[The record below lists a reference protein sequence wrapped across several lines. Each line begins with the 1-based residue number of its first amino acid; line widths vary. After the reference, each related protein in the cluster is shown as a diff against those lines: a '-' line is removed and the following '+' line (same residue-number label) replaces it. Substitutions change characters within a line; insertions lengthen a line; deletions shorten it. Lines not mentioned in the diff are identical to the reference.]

1 MKNKNNWL
9 ELAGRGIN
17 EVPIVPEKEVDF
29 ESLWVPTNIYWLLY
43 IMLTSKY
50 TQTTNSS
57 SAKAKPRVLSEDPLL
72 LSIIEGW

>member
-29 ESLWVPTNIYWLLY
+29 ESLWVPVPTNIYWLLY

-57 SAKAKPRVLSEDPLL
+57 SAKARVFSEDPLL